1 MTDAAIAAEGT
12 SNDGA
17 CERQQADE
25 IPEVDARLIPPTVR
39 HGAILGALSV
49 VQPGDSLIVAAPHD
63 PFPLL
68 AQIDEREGDN
78 VRYSYVQRGPDVWR
92 VLLERVA

>member
-1 MTDAAIAAEGT
+1 MCIRDSPSA
-12 SNDGA
+12 SQ
-17 CERQQADE
+17 RQHEQADRDDE

-39 HGAILGALSV
+39 HGAILGALGDV
-49 VQPGDSLIVAAPHD
+49 APGAAMIVAAPHD
-63 PFPLL
+63 PFPIL
-68 AQIDEREGDN
+68 AQIDEREGEN